1 MGATRRTVGNATIN
15 ANIQALSHI
24 WIRLSTKPKLYA
36 EITKDITHDINS
48 AIVIAKTTLR
58 NLAGIIKKKF
68 QKRSY
73 YKLPDTTLPPTIVAS
88 GLMFLI

>member
-15 ANIQALSHI
+15 ANIQALNHI

-58 NLAGIIKKKF
+58 NLAGIIERNFKKG
-68 QKRSY
+68 R
-73 YKLPDTTLPPTIVAS
+73 IIN
-88 GLMFLI
+88 FLIPPYLLQSLQVV